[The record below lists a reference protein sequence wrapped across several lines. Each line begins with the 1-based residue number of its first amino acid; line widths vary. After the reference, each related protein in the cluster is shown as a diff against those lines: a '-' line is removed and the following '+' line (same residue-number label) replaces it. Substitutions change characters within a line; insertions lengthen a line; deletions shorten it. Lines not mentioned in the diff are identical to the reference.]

1 MYDISQPTSVI
12 ITLLKSYL
20 PQGKCNRVH
29 LLHSRTRLEVLLFF
43 FFFLVSSLF
52 FLSSFFHPSSLPL
65 SSIPHALFVFSP
77 ASPCRRQ
84 IETTFP
90 YTVPPSQLIT
100 LHAPRCILARAAPK
114 SHDVGGRQKY
124 RGIGPRRCSYLPLI
138 TCKISPPLLL
148 TT

>member
-1 MYDISQPTSVI
+1 MYDISQPASVI

-20 PQGKCNRVH
+20 PYLRE
-29 LLHSRTRLEVLLFF
+29 SATESTFF
-43 FFFLVSSLF
+43 TAAPAWKSSSSPFCFPVSSLF
-52 FLSSFFHPSSLPL
+52 FLL
-65 SSIPHALFVFSP
+65 SSIHLLFLFPPSP
-77 ASPCRRQ
+77 TPCSCSHQHLHVDARLRLPFL
-84 IETTFP
+84 I
-90 YTVPPSQLIT
+90 PPSQLIT

>member
-1 MYDISQPTSVI
+1 MYDISQPASVI

-20 PQGKCNRVH
+20 PEGKCNRVH
-29 LLHSRTRLEVLLFF
+29 LLHSRTRLEVLFF
-43 FFFLVSSLF
+43 SFLVSSIVSSLF
-52 FLSSFFHPSSLPL
+52 FLL
-65 SSIPHALFVFSP
+65 SSIHLLFLFPPSP
-77 ASPCRRQ
+77 TPCSCSHQHLHVDARLRLPFL
-84 IETTFP
+84 I
-90 YTVPPSQLIT
+90 PPSQLIT

-138 TCKISPPLLL
+138 TCKTSPPLLL